1 MRSQSSSSVR
11 SRAVGRRWRG
21 VKFFAP
27 LAVLWFLAAC
37 GPPEQPPF
45 EVRNE
50 LDQLVVDFFTP
61 SERGKSAETMAKRNA
76 RGGVV
81 AATGQ
86 FLGETFPKDTPLNK
100 VTEYFEGIG
109 GTCRAGNGNADPV
122 ICEYC
127 RNRHGAWGIY
137 FETFYA
143 KMEILFIV
151 EAFGANTSESIEAKQ
166 VTRALAYTV
175 AKGGDNHGGHSGP
188 ADTPWTCDDARS
200 RLENRKY
207 DERYRNL
214 MKRQWVYGQAD

>member
-86 FLGETFPKDTPLNK
+86 FLLETFPKGTPVNRI
-100 VTEYFEGIG
+100 TEYFEGIG
-109 GTCRAGNGNADPV
+109 AFVKTHESRSTSRGTAKRSFRRGPHGVDRAHLG
-122 ICEYC
+122 
-127 RNRHGAWGIY
+127 
-137 FETFYA
+137 
-143 KMEILFIV
+143 
-151 EAFGANTSESIEAKQ
+151 
-166 VTRALAYTV
+166 
-175 AKGGDNHGGHSGP
+175 
-188 ADTPWTCDDARS
+188 
-200 RLENRKY
+200 
-207 DERYRNL
+207 
-214 MKRQWVYGQAD
+214 